1 MRKPRPVPDPKFVF
15 DPASDAAYV
24 HFDGHQNAPFDAAAT
39 SMTRANA
46 WWLAEAALLAYWT
59 PTGAIPRFQAAGL
72 TAKPF
77 EKQDS
82 QAYVAW
88 NDEAVLVTFRGTQ
101 PGSIDDIVSDLLI
114 PLVAWPHGKVHL
126 GFKRA
131 LDRVW
136 DEMLVLINSLAPPRT
151 VWFSGHS
158 LGAALATLAADRF
171 PAAAGVCTIGSP
183 RVGDRAFAAEFD
195 VRFGLRALRFVNDT
209 DIVTHVPTPFPA
221 PYEHVGQLRQISAD
235 VAVTSEPPALAHFVN
250 AVFGNVGTL
259 KDTMNAVRSGRSAAR
274 PTCCSI
280 TCRAATPSIS
290 GTTSKRGRA
299 DDFVSGLHRR
309 AVSFG

>member
-1 MRKPRPVPDPKFVF
+1 
-15 DPASDAAYV
+15 
-24 HFDGHQNAPFDAAAT
+24 
-39 SMTRANA
+39 
-46 WWLAEAALLAYWT
+46 
-59 PTGAIPRFQAAGL
+59 
-72 TAKPF
+72 
-77 EKQDS
+77 
-82 QAYVAW
+82 
-88 NDEAVLVTFRGTQ
+88 
-101 PGSIDDIVSDLLI
+101 
-114 PLVAWPHGKVHL
+114 
-126 GFKRA
+126 
-131 LDRVW
+131 
-136 DEMLVLINSLAPPRT
+136 
-151 VWFSGHS
+151 VWFAGHS

-195 VRFGLRALRFVNDT
+195 ARFGARALRFVNDT

>member
-1 MRKPRPVPDPKFVF
+1 MRKPRPIPDPKFVF

-59 PTGAIPRFQAAGL
+59 PTDAVPRFLSAGL

-101 PGSIDDIVSDLLI
+101 PGSIDDIVSDVLI
-114 PLVAWPHGKVHL
+114 PLVPWPHGKVHL

-136 DEMLVLINSLAPPRT
+136 DEMLVLINSLAPPRK
-151 VWFSGHS
+151 VWFAGHS

-195 VRFGLRALRFVNDT
+195 ARFGARALRFVNDT
-209 DIVTHVPTPFPA
+209 DIVTHVPTPFPV

-235 VAVTSEPPALAHFVN
+235 GTISAQPPVLAHFVN
-250 AVFGNVGTL
+250 AVFGNLSTL
-259 KDTMNAVRSGRSAAR
+259 KDTMNAVRSGAIGGAPDFLLDHMPRGYTIDIWNDFDAR
-274 PTCCSI
+274 
-280 TCRAATPSIS
+280 
-290 GTTSKRGRA
+290 G
-299 DDFVSGLHRR
+299 
-309 AVSFG
+309 